1 MMDLPPGWVKAR
13 IGEVAEVN
21 PRPSIEAG
29 DNELVSFVP
38 MAAVEPETG
47 MLDPSRT
54 DRYGDL
60 KRKSYRQFEEGDVV
74 VAKITPSM
82 ENGKAALARGLI
94 GRQAFGSTELHV
106 LRTVDEFEPR
116 YLLHYVLQR
125 CFRADAARHMTGT
138 AGQLR
143 VPASYLRTA
152 PLPLPPAAEQ
162 RRIVEAIEEQWSRI
176 EAGVESLERAQR
188 NLARLRAS
196 TIAAALAPAGVE
208 DNRNSVGAPHAE
220 GWFGA
225 TVGEVL
231 AEPLANGRSV
241 RGADDDDGFPVLRLT
256 AIRNGEIDLSQRKL
270 GAWTASDAAPF
281 LVQSGDFFISRG
293 SGSLHLV
300 GRCGLVVGLPDPV
313 AFPDLLIRLRPD
325 ESVLDRRF
333 LRALWESPVTRR
345 QIEQAARTTAG
356 IYKINQKDI
365 RNFVI
370 RFPPLD
376 EQRRIVAEL
385 DRNLSALEAVQQ
397 VVEGGLKQADTLRR
411 AILREAFAGRLVP
424 QNPTD
429 EPASALIER
438 IRTERARR

>member
-1 MMDLPPGWVKAR
+1 MNEHPPGWADTTIDQVSVQVAKHRPAERPDTDFTYIDISSLDNQRHTIAEAKRIAGRDAPSRARQVVKA
-13 IGEVAEVN
+13 
-21 PRPSIEAG
+21 G
-29 DNELVSFVP
+29 DTLLSTVRTYLKNTALVP
-38 MAAVEPETG
+38 
-47 MLDPSRT
+47 
-54 DRYGDL
+54 
-60 KRKSYRQFEEGDVV
+60 
-74 VAKITPSM
+74 
-82 ENGKAALARGLI
+82 AALEGAT
-94 GRQAFGSTELHV
+94 ASTGFCV
-106 LRTVDEFEPR
+106 LRSCSGVDSRFLFYRVLDGEFVR
-116 YLLHYVLQR
+116 SLS
-125 CFRADAARHMTGT
+125 ARQTGT
-138 AGQLR
+138 SY
-143 VPASYLRTA
+143 PAVRDSDVRA
-152 PLPLPPAAEQ
+152 MPIALPPTVEQ
-162 RRIVEAIEEQWSRI
+162 ERIVEAIEDQWSRI
-176 EAGVESLERAQR
+176 EGGVESLERAKR

-196 TIAAALAPAGVE
+196 TIAAALAPAGING
-208 DNRNSVGAPHAE
+208 NRDSVGAPHAE
-220 GWFGA
+220 GWFEA

-241 RGADDDDGFPVLRLT
+241 KGADAEDGFPVLRLT
-256 AIRNGEIDLSQRKL
+256 AVRNGEIDLSQRKI

-325 ESVLDRRF
+325 ESVLDRPF

-385 DRNLSALEAVQQ
+385 DRKLSALDAVQQ
-397 VVEGGLKQADTLRR
+397 VVEGGLKRAGTLRR

-424 QNPTD
+424 QNPAD

-438 IRTERARR
+438 IRTERAKP